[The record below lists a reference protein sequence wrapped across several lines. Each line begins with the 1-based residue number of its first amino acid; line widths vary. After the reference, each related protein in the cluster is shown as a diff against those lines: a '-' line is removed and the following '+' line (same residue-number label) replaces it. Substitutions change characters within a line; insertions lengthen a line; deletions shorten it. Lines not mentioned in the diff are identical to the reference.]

1 MGKNKKEKSSRD
13 KKDITIDSIIEETRF
28 LSEQE
33 KMAKE
38 AAKMSKPPRMEEI
51 FSNKSKEVR
60 LKSQNPLEAD
70 PDEIDIEQI
79 ESSEKAEEE
88 EAQPLVTLKP
98 TYDEN
103 TTVSEE
109 IIDDVDSL
117 NVRSINLQD
126 VDTIDIS
133 LDEEEASDKEQS
145 EFPSADIKKNPPVP
159 KEPDEGELS
168 NFERLFGRPKPVSA
182 AQTVVSRVPVYQ
194 HESKVDKVHVRA
206 GKFSAVVENEYK
218 KYLASPNPVISQTV
232 AKETV
237 KAVDGEESKPSA
249 KKVASNVMS
258 KVVGFFSSSEEDS
271 ENDFKEKTIQIED
284 YRSHQDAKSIVTEV
298 NANIRK
304 MFVNSIYTGAFGVIS
319 LILSVVCR
327 IASDAISQSVV
338 ASVILSLV
346 SLGLLGA
353 SCWVNRVTLINGL
366 TALKRFKGNSDTGA
380 AICAAAAVVQ
390 GVVSLIF
397 PTKFYSGAYHLYATI
412 AIVALLMNSLGKLF
426 MVMRV
431 KENFKFVSQKA
442 PLYAG
447 KIYTNEDIAR
457 KLLSGT
463 TQDKPIVAYQ
473 HKTDFMGDFLRL
485 SYSPD
490 PSEDMASKLA
500 PVTLLC
506 SLFASVLYGIVAKD
520 VVGAFS
526 VLALMTAVSTPV
538 CDLLAVN
545 LPLYKL
551 SKDTLQ
557 KNAMLSG
564 YPSVR
569 QFCDTKAV
577 ICEAR
582 DLYPMDS
589 ITLEGV
595 KAFTSRGVEDTMLS
609 AAAVL
614 TEAKN
619 PMACIF
625 DKIVEEKGSA
635 LPKVESVLY
644 EDKLGLVGWVK
655 GERILVGNR
664 ALMEKYAIT
673 TPEEEFENKHKIE
686 GRTVTYLARSG
697 ELVAMFVVS
706 YASTLRIAQLLQQA
720 EANGVSLLVQTT
732 DCNVTGEKIA
742 DDFGIFFRSV
752 KVLPTGLGNV
762 CIEITSQKE
771 DTSRA
776 YLATRGSFFSLLRA
790 ISGCVR
796 LKSNISLAVVIQL
809 IGVILGILLA
819 ATLALCAGVGALK
832 GVEVL
837 IFILFWAAASIIAPA
852 IQKP

>member
-79 ESSEKAEEE
+79 EISEKAEEE

-284 YRSHQDAKSIVTEV
+284 YRSHQDAKSIMTEV

-506 SLFASVLYGIVAKD
+506 SLFASVLYGIVVKD

>member
-1 MGKNKKEKSSRD
+1 MGKNKKEKPSRD

-38 AAKMSKPPRMEEI
+38 AARMSKPPRMEEI

-70 PDEIDIEQI
+70 PDDIDIDKI
-79 ESSEKAEEE
+79 EGGEIPEEAEEE
-88 EAQPLVTLKP
+88 TLVTLKP

-103 TTVSEE
+103 TTVSDE

-117 NVRSINLQD
+117 NVRSINMQD

-133 LDEEEASDKEQS
+133 LDDDKSSEEEKS
-145 EFPSADIKKNPPVP
+145 EFPSADIKKNPPAP
-159 KEPDEGELS
+159 KEPEDSELS

-218 KYLASPNPVISQTV
+218 KYLASPNPVISQTI

-237 KAVDGEESKPSA
+237 NSTDGEEVKPSA
-249 KKVASNVMS
+249 KKIAGNVMG
-258 KVVGFFSSSEEDS
+258 KVVGFFSSSEEDT

-304 MFVNSIYTGAFGVIS
+304 MFVNSIYTGAFGVVS
-319 LILSVVCR
+319 LILSIVCR

-353 SCWVNRVTLINGL
+353 SCWINRVTLINGL

-380 AICAAAAVVQ
+380 AICAAAAVLQ
-390 GVVSLIF
+390 GIVSLIF

-412 AIVALLMNSLGKLF
+412 AIVALLLNSLGKLF

-431 KENFKFVSQKA
+431 KENFRFVSQKA

-520 VVGAFS
+520 AVGAFS
-526 VLALMTAVSTPV
+526 VLALMAAVSAPV

-582 DLYPMDS
+582 DLYPIDS

-595 KAFTSRGVEDTMLS
+595 KAFTNRGVEDAMLS

-720 EANGVSLLVQTT
+720 EANGISLLVQTT

-796 LKSNISLAVVIQL
+796 LKSNISLAVIIQL

-837 IFILFWAAASIIAPA
+837 IFILFWAAAAIIAPA

>member
-1 MGKNKKEKSSRD
+1 MGKNKKEKPSRD

-70 PDEIDIEQI
+70 PDDIDIEKI
-79 ESSEKAEEE
+79 EGVEPPKEAEEE
-88 EAQPLVTLKP
+88 TLVTLKP

-103 TTVSEE
+103 TTVSDE

-133 LDEEEASDKEQS
+133 LDDEKSEEEKS
-145 EFPSADIKKNPPVP
+145 EIPSADIKKNPPMP
-159 KEPDEGELS
+159 KEVEGGELS
-168 NFERLFGRPKPVSA
+168 SFERLFGKPKPVSA

-218 KYLASPNPVISQTV
+218 KYLASPNPVISQTIT
-232 AKETV
+232 KE
-237 KAVDGEESKPSA
+237 AEMSPEAEEGKPSA
-249 KKVASNVMS
+249 KKIAGNVMS
-258 KVVGFFSSSEEDS
+258 KVVGFFSSPEEDS

-284 YRSHQDAKSIVTEV
+284 YRSHQDAKSIMTEV

-304 MFVNSIYTGAFGVIS
+304 MFVNSIYTGAFGVVS

-327 IASDAISQSVV
+327 IVSEAISQSVV
-338 ASVILSLV
+338 ASVVLSLV

-390 GVVSLIF
+390 GIVSLIF
-397 PTKFYSGAYHLYATI
+397 PTKFYSGAYHLYSTI
-412 AIVALLMNSLGKLF
+412 AIVALLLNSLGKLF

-473 HKTDFMGDFLRL
+473 HRTDFMGDFLRL

-595 KAFTSRGVEDTMLS
+595 KAFTNRGVEDTMLS

-837 IFILFWAAASIIAPA
+837 IFILFWFAAAIIAPA